1 MISFRVNGLPVPQGS
16 MKIIHGRVLHSQGS
30 ALAVWRS
37 MIGWEAKVAGAT
49 PHGLPVRITIIF
61 IMPRPKTVK
70 RPYPTVAPDLDK
82 LVRGVLDGLTGIAY
96 EDDAQVIEI
105 HAHKVYGSSSG
116 AEIRLEII

>member
-1 MISFRVNGLPVPQGS
+1 
-16 MKIIHGRVLHSQGS
+16 
-30 ALAVWRS
+30 